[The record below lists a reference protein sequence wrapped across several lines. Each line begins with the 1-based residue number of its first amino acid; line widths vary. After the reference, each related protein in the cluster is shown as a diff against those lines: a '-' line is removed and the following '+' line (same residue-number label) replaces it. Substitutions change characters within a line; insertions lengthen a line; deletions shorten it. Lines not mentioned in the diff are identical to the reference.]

1 MDIKRYLLIAA
12 SAVLVV
18 ILLSEWTAF
27 KADRATDIPRE
38 RMADMDSQ
46 ALLLADQPAHTAS
59 SGVASTELTLGE
71 DLPNVNDNAD
81 VNAIIIEDALHN
93 HVRVLTD
100 TLDVVIDLNGGD
112 IVELALRKF
121 PEAID
126 APDIPFMLL
135 EQNTTRTY
143 IAQSG
148 LVGANGID
156 NGARARYQSSDKEYV
171 QLPGQTL
178 EVNLQW
184 IGDGSGVRVT
194 KQFTFSPGS
203 YLVELSYQIRN
214 NSQQAWQATPFVQ
227 LKRDN
232 SEAPNADNSGFG
244 LQPFLGAALTQPDER
259 FTKFTFADIADE
271 PFKKTLPG
279 GWIAMMQ
286 HYFVSAW
293 IANPEQSHNYS
304 TRATS
309 TGFNIVGFTSPA
321 ITVNPGESANFGAK
335 MYAGPKDQYS
345 LAEISPHLDLTVDYG
360 WLWWIAQPLFWLL
373 TKIQSVVQN
382 WGVAIIL
389 LTVLVKGA
397 FFRLSAASYRSMAKM
412 RKVQP
417 KMQSIREQHGE
428 DKQKQSQ
435 AMMELYK
442 KEKINPMGGCLPI
455 LIQMP
460 VFISLYW
467 VLMESVE
474 LRQAPFALW
483 INDLSVMDPYF
494 VLPILMGASM
504 FFMQK
509 LNPPPPDPMQA
520 KIMQW
525 LPVMFTFFFL
535 WFPAGLVLYWVC
547 NNLLSMTQQ
556 WIITRRIEAEGN

>member
-1 MDIKRYLLIAA
+1 MDIKRYLLLAA
-12 SAVLVV
+12 SAVLAVM
-18 ILLSEWTAF
+18 LLSEWTSF
-27 KADRATDIPRE
+27 KSERAVNIPRD
-38 RMADMDSQ
+38 RIADVNTPTQISNDTNHPLSME
-46 ALLLADQPAHTAS
+46 DQ
-59 SGVASTELTLGE
+59 VLGE
-71 DLPNVNDNAD
+71 DIPSVSVISSDNPVTVAD
-81 VNAIIIEDALHN
+81 TVQHHI
-93 HVRVLTD
+93 RVTTD
-100 TLDVVIDLNGGD
+100 TLELVIDLHGGD
-112 IVELALRKF
+112 IIELALRKF
-121 PEAID
+121 PEAIVS
-126 APDIPFMLL
+126 PDIPFVFL
-135 EQNTTRTY
+135 EQNATRTY
-143 IAQSG
+143 VAQSG
-148 LVGANGID
+148 LVGPDGID
-156 NGARARYQSSDKEYV
+156 NDGRARYQAIATEFS
-171 QLPGQTL
+171 QTPGQTL
-178 EVNLQW
+178 QVNLNW
-184 IGDGSGVRVT
+184 IGDGSGVRVS
-194 KQFTFSPGS
+194 KQFTFTPDS
-203 YLVELSYQIRN
+203 YLVGINYQVDN
-214 NSQQAWQATPFVQ
+214 NSQFAWQAVPFAQ

-232 SEAPNADNSGFG
+232 SAPPNADSSGFG

-259 FTKFTFADIADE
+259 FTKFTFEDIAEE

-279 GWIAMMQ
+279 GWIALMQ

-293 IANPEQSHNYS
+293 IPDPEQSHNYS
-304 TRATS
+304 TRQTS
-309 TGFNIVGFTSPA
+309 SGFNIVGFTSPA
-321 ITVNPGESANFGAK
+321 VTVNPGESAQFGANI
-335 MYAGPKDQYS
+335 YAGPKDQYS

-373 TKIQSVVQN
+373 TQIQSVVVN

-389 LTVLVKGA
+389 LTVLVKAA

-412 RKVQP
+412 RKAQP
-417 KMQSIREQHGE
+417 KMQSIREQYSD

-435 AMMELYK
+435 AMMALYK

-460 VFISLYW
+460 VFIALYC

-494 VLPILMGASM
+494 VLPLLMGASM

-556 WIITRRIEAEGN
+556 WIITRRIDAQG

>member
-12 SAVLVV
+12 SAVLA
-18 ILLSEWTAF
+18 IMLLSEWTSF
-27 KADRATDIPRE
+27 KADREATLPRE
-38 RMADMDSQ
+38 RIIDVNTVAQ
-46 ALLLADQPAHTAS
+46 IPS
-59 SGVASTELTLGE
+59 SAILPISVEEDALGE
-71 DLPNVNDNAD
+71 DIPSVSIASSDPQSTITEI
-81 VNAIIIEDALHN
+81 VTN
-93 HVRVLTD
+93 HIRVVTD
-100 TLDVVIDLNGGD
+100 TMEIVIDLNGGD

-126 APDIPFMLL
+126 SPDIPFVFL
-135 EQNTTRTY
+135 EQNSTRTY

-148 LVGANGID
+148 LVGPNGID
-156 NGARARYQSSDKEYV
+156 NNGRAHYQATAPEFS
-171 QLPGQTL
+171 QTPGQML
-178 EVNLQW
+178 EVDLDW
-184 IGDGSGVRVT
+184 VGDGSGVSVT
-194 KQFTFSPGS
+194 KKFTFSPNS
-203 YLVELSYQIRN
+203 YLVGINYQVRN
-214 NSQQAWQATPFVQ
+214 NSLQPWQAVPFAQ

-232 SEAPNADNSGFG
+232 SAPPNADSSGFG
-244 LQPFLGAALTQPDER
+244 LKPFLGAALTQPDDR
-259 FTKFTFADIADE
+259 FTKFTFSDIAEE

-279 GWIAMMQ
+279 GWIALMQ

-293 IANPEQSHNYS
+293 IPNPDQNHNYS
-304 TRATS
+304 TRQTS
-309 TGFNIVGFTSPA
+309 SGFNIVGFTSPMV
-321 ITVNPGESANFGAK
+321 TVNPGESARFGADI
-335 MYAGPKDQYS
+335 YAGPKDQYS
-345 LAEISPHLDLTVDYG
+345 LAKISPHLDLTVDYG

-373 TKIQSVVQN
+373 TKIQSVVVN

-417 KMQSIREQHGE
+417 KMQSIREQHAD

-435 AMMELYK
+435 AMMALYK

-455 LIQMP
+455 IIQMP
-460 VFISLYW
+460 VFIALYW

-494 VLPILMGASM
+494 VLPLMMGASM
-504 FFMQK
+504 FYMQK

-556 WIITRRIEAEGN
+556 YFITRRIDAEGPTK